1 MINKFKSQNNEKILK
16 KDLTWFMKTRVFSVL
31 ENKNNLDIINDLY
44 LKDKSIL
51 SSYNNSFYTIS
62 YEDLFSSL
70 KKSLINEKW
79 VLSFDFLKTLNSD
92 NRKIDLSILLIHI
105 WVDNILNLFWK
116 KVLFWTLF
124 NYPYLWDFLSSFEE
138 KILEKLSMNK
148 KFFSKAK
155 FNSFYF
161 GINDDDIETILKN
174 YELLDYLNS
183 SDYLKK
189 IDKNELINQNK
200 IDKNLKIK
208 DSTIN
213 NYEFIVFNTDNY
225 DIWYVD
231 EPEINTENNIYL
243 DSLLWI
249 GVYYKKNP
257 NLVFSFKATNKNTLQ
272 LVQIQWIKPIINWKK
287 TNSKGLHIIDWK
299 SLAVYICEDISKKLN
314 FKNIEIVS
322 WKNNIWTKNT
332 YSDLYFDKKLAWK
345 VKFPLENAI
354 KIYDNT
360 AIKNWYSLNY
370 ENDNFIKQIK

>member
-1 MINKFKSQNNEKILK
+1 MINKFKSQNNEEILK

-31 ENKNNLDIINDLY
+31 ENKNNLDTINDLY

-51 SSYNNSFYTIS
+51 SSYNNSVYTIS

-70 KKSLINEKW
+70 KKSLISEKW

-249 GVYYKKNP
+249 GLYYKKNP

-299 SLAVYICEDISKKLN
+299 SLSVYICEDISKKLN

>member
-1 MINKFKSQNNEKILK
+1 MINKFKSQNNEEILK
-16 KDLTWFMKTRVFSVL
+16 KDLTWFMKTRIFSVL
-31 ENKNNLDIINDLY
+31 ENKNNLDTINDLY
-44 LKDKSIL
+44 LKDKLIL

-124 NYPYLWDFLSSFEE
+124 NYPYLWDFLNSFEE

-189 IDKNELINQNK
+189 INKNELINQNK

-225 DIWYVD
+225 DIWYVY

-257 NLVFSFKATNKNTLQ
+257 NLVFSFKAINKNTLQ

-287 TNSKGLHIIDWK
+287 TNSNGLHIIDWK

-360 AIKNWYSLNY
+360 SIKNWYSLNY

>member
-1 MINKFKSQNNEKILK
+1 MINKFKSQNNEEILK
-16 KDLTWFMKTRVFSVL
+16 KDLTWFMKTSVFSVL
-31 ENKNNLDIINDLY
+31 ENKNNLDTINDLY

-62 YEDLFSSL
+62 YEDLFYSL

-299 SLAVYICEDISKKLN
+299 SLSVYICEDISKKLN